1 MIKNRVT
8 FFLACIATLLFANT
22 NVQAQMFDQ
31 RSDFTREDSLR
42 GSITPERAWWDLT
55 DYHLDVT
62 VDIPNKYLSGSN
74 IISYRVLEP
83 YDVMQIDLQEPME
96 ITRIVQDGKELQF
109 EREGI
114 AWWVQMEGPQQAGD
128 INMLTVYFEGAPVVA
143 ANPPWDGG
151 LTWETDSNGKPFVAN
166 SNQGIGASVW
176 WPNKDHPYDEPDSMR
191 ISITAPD
198 GLMAVSNGRLTS
210 TEQNSDGTAT
220 WNWRVVNPI
229 NAYGVNLSVGDY
241 VHFDEEYDG
250 EAGLL
255 TLDYYVLRESEEKAR
270 EQFTGQV
277 KPMMDAFEY
286 WFGPYPF
293 YEDGFKLIEVPYLG
307 MEHQS
312 AVTYGNDYA
321 NGYRGR
327 DLSGS
332 GWGMTFDFI
341 IIHET
346 GHEWFANNITYADVA
361 HMWVHEGFTN
371 YSESLYL
378 DYHHGEQAANEYVQG
393 LRAGISND
401 RPIQGIPGVYYR
413 GSGDMY
419 NKGGNMLHTIRQIV
433 NDDELWRQTLRGL
446 NREFRHQT
454 VTSNQIEEYIIRK
467 TGLPLESVFD
477 QYVRDIRIPTLEY
490 QFRDGRLRYRWGNA
504 VEGFSMPVDVTIGEE
519 RFRLGATDQ
528 WQAMDRELEVQ
539 NDLIV
544 DPNYYVGSFNLL
556 GEK

>member
-1 MIKNRVT
+1 
-8 FFLACIATLLFANT
+8 
-22 NVQAQMFDQ
+22 MFDQ
-31 RSDFTREDSLR
+31 KSDFTRQDTLR

-55 DYHLDVT
+55 HYHLDVD
-62 VDIPNKYLSGSN
+62 VDIQNQSLSGSN
-74 IISYRVLEP
+74 TISYRVLEP
-83 YDVMQIDLQEPME
+83 HDVMQIDLQEPLE
-96 ITRIVQDGKELQF
+96 ITRIVQNGKELQY
-109 EREGI
+109 EREGV
-114 AWWVQMEGPQQAGD
+114 AWWVQMKDPQKEGD
-128 INMLTVYFEGAPVVA
+128 LNKLTVEYEGTPVEA

-166 SNQGIGASVW
+166 SNQGIGSSIW

-191 ISITAPD
+191 ISLTVPD
-198 GLMAVSNGRLTS
+198 DLMAVSNGRNTS
-210 TEQNSDGTAT
+210 TEQNDDGTAT
-220 WNWRVVNPI
+220 WHWEVVNPI

-250 EAGLL
+250 EDGTL
-255 TLDYYVLRESEEKAR
+255 TLDYYVLRENEEKAR

-277 KPMMDAFEY
+277 KPMMDAFEH

-312 AVTYGNDYA
+312 AVTYGNGYE
-321 NGYRGR
+321 NGYRGN

-332 GWGMTFDFI
+332 GWGLEFDFI

-346 GHEWFANNITYADVA
+346 GHEWFANNITYADVS
-361 HMWVHEGFTN
+361 HMWIHEGFTN

-378 DYHHGEQAANEYVQG
+378 DYHHGEQAASEYVRG
-393 LRAGISND
+393 LRAGISNE
-401 RPIQGIPGVYYR
+401 RPIQGIEGVYYR

-419 NKGGNMLHTIRQIV
+419 NKGGNLLHTIRQIV

-446 NREFRHQT
+446 NSEFRHQT
-454 VTSNQIEEYIIRK
+454 VTSEQVESYISEK
-467 TGLPLESVFD
+467 TGIPLETVFD

-490 QFRDGRLRYRWGNA
+490 QFRDGQLHYRWGN
-504 VEGFSMPVDVTIGEE
+504 VVDGFAMPVDVTINGEE
-519 RFRLGATDQ
+519 QRLEATEQ
-528 WQAMDRELEVQ
+528 WNAMPVEIPENPELK
-539 NDLIV
+539 V

-556 GEK
+556 GEE

>member
-1 MIKNRVT
+1 MLKRKYVLVGVLSIVMS
-8 FFLACIATLLFANT
+8 LACT
-22 NVQAQMFDQ
+22 NMQAQMFDHPIE
-31 RSDFTREDSLR
+31 FTRHDSLR
-42 GSITPERAWWDLT
+42 GFITPEREWWDLLH
-55 DYHLDVT
+55 YHLDVA
-62 VDIPNKYLSGSN
+62 VDIPAQSISGSN
-74 IISYRVLEP
+74 TISYKVLEP
-83 YDVMQIDLQEPME
+83 HDVMQIDLQEPME
-96 ITRIVQDGKELQF
+96 ITRIVQNGRELEF
-109 EREGI
+109 EREGV
-114 AWWVQMEGPQQAGD
+114 AWWVKMDEPQQKGD
-128 INMLTVYFEGAPVVA
+128 IKQLTVEFGGAPVVA
-143 ANPPWDGG
+143 ENPPWDGG

-166 SNQGIGASVW
+166 SNQGIGPSIW

-191 ISITAPD
+191 ISITAPED
-198 GLMAVSNGRLTS
+198 LMAVSNGRNTS

-220 WNWRVVNPI
+220 WHWEVVNPI

-250 EAGLL
+250 EAGTLS
-255 TLDYYVLRESEEKAR
+255 LDYYVLRENEEKAR
-270 EQFTGQV
+270 KQFYGQV
-277 KPMMDAFEY
+277 KPMMDAFEH

-312 AVTYGNDYA
+312 AVTYGNGYE

-332 GWGMTFDFI
+332 GWGLEFDFI

-378 DYHHGEQAANEYVQG
+378 DFHYGEQAANEYVQG
-393 LRAGISND
+393 LRAGISNN
-401 RPIQGIPGVYYR
+401 RPIQGIEGVYYR

-446 NREFRHQT
+446 NSEFRHQT
-454 VTSNQIEEYIIRK
+454 VTSEQIESYIIKK
-467 TGLPLESVFD
+467 TGIPLDTVFD
-477 QYVRDIRIPTLEY
+477 QYVRDIRIPILEY
-490 QFRDGRLRYRWGNA
+490 QFRGGQLRFRWGN
-504 VEGFSMPVDVTIGEE
+504 VVDGFTMPVDVIIDEE
-519 RFRLGATDQ
+519 TVRLDVTDQ
-528 WQAMDRELEVQ
+528 WRAMEWESNYQ
-539 NDLIV
+539 PDLTV

-556 GEK
+556 GSE

>member
-1 MIKNRVT
+1 MLKRKFVLVGVLSIVMSI
-8 FFLACIATLLFANT
+8 ACAN
-22 NVQAQMFDQ
+22 VRAQMFDNPTE
-31 RSDFTREDSLR
+31 FTRQDSLR
-42 GSITPERAWWDLT
+42 GSITPEREWWDLT
-55 DYHLDVT
+55 HPHLDVV
-62 VDIPNKYLSGSN
+62 VDIQLQSISGSN
-74 IISYRVLEP
+74 TISYKVLEP
-83 YDVMQIDLQEPME
+83 YDMMQIDLQEPME
-96 ITRIVQDGKELQF
+96 ITRIVQNGSELEF
-109 EREGI
+109 EREGV
-114 AWWVQMEGPQQAGD
+114 AWWVKMDEPQQKGD
-128 INMLTVYFEGAPVVA
+128 IKQLTVEFGGAPVVA
-143 ANPPWDGG
+143 ENPPWDGG

-166 SNQGIGASVW
+166 SNQGIGPSIW

-191 ISITAPD
+191 ISITAPED
-198 GLMAVSNGRLTS
+198 LMAVSNGRNTS

-220 WNWRVVNPI
+220 WHWEVVNPI

-250 EAGLL
+250 EAGTLS
-255 TLDYYVLRESEEKAR
+255 LDYYVLRENEEKAR
-270 EQFTGQV
+270 KQFYGQV
-277 KPMMDAFEY
+277 KPMMDAFEH

-312 AVTYGNDYA
+312 AVTYGNGYE

-332 GWGMTFDFI
+332 GWGLEFDFI

-378 DYHHGEQAANEYVQG
+378 DFHYGEQAANEYVQG
-393 LRAGISND
+393 LRAGISNN
-401 RPIQGIPGVYYR
+401 RPIQGIEGVYYR

-446 NREFRHQT
+446 NSEFRHQT
-454 VTSNQIEEYIIRK
+454 VTSEQIESYIIKK
-467 TGLPLESVFD
+467 TGIPLDTVFD
-477 QYVRDIRIPTLEY
+477 QYVRDIRIPILEY
-490 QFRDGRLRYRWGNA
+490 QFRGGQLRFRWGN
-504 VEGFSMPVDVTIGEE
+504 VVDGFTMPVDVIIDEE
-519 RFRLGATDQ
+519 TVRLDVTDQ
-528 WQAMDRELEVQ
+528 WRAMEWESNYQ
-539 NDLIV
+539 PDLTV

-556 GEK
+556 GSE